1 MIKRKIYQIIQ
12 VLIFAIAVQISA
24 KAQSVNTV
32 RADSTHTFRS
42 ENKNLL
48 WNNIYK
54 DNYLVTP
61 SVYRSYI
68 KSDQLQAID
77 HFNQYENHDKIAR
90 NKLPVFFIACL
101 VSSIT
106 SAVAQ
111 RSGDSRYRTF
121 SFLSFGFAM
130 GTSGLAVYHRVK
142 AQQELKRSVVS
153 LTQ

>member
-1 MIKRKIYQIIQ
+1 MIKRRIYQIIQ

-68 KSDQLQAID
+68 KSGQLQAID
-77 HFNQYENHDKIAR
+77 HFNQYENHDK
-90 NKLPVFFIACL
+90 L
-101 VSSIT
+101 
-106 SAVAQ
+106 
-111 RSGDSRYRTF
+111 G
-121 SFLSFGFAM
+121 
-130 GTSGLAVYHRVK
+130 RVDN
-142 AQQELKRSVVS
+142 
-153 LTQ
+153 